1 MRHRTITLGINPYV
15 IRGEIA
21 PGAGQSETITVPGT
35 LAHVPA
41 GTTHWFRFGKEGCE
55 MVSTTSREGAS
66 RLFADIDRE
75 ISPGMPDFGKLI
87 EIARRHWLVVVPPTS

>member
-21 PGAGQSETITVPGT
+21 LGVGQSETIAVRGT

-41 GTTHWFRFGKEGCE
+41 GTTHWFRFGKGGCE
-55 MVSTTSREGAS
+55 MVSMTSREGAS

-75 ISPGMPDFGKLI
+75 ISPEMPDLGKLI
-87 EIARRHWLVVVPPTS
+87 EIARRHDLVVVPPTS